1 MSRPALVV
9 PTSQQELR
17 LVDEARWRSLGE
29 RQLVAAQLVVA
40 SLGNEVCANELD
52 AIFGPEG
59 RGVSPSLLRNALTRT
74 NGNHARFEWA
84 PWFAAR
90 SAELQAV
97 YDDAAGR
104 LSELTPEEE
113 LEMLREAVRAEC
125 GAAGARVVAKVR
137 ATRRRR

>member
-1 MSRPALVV
+1 VRPALVV

-17 LVDEARWRSLGE
+17 IVGEARWRSLAD
-29 RQLVAAQLVVA
+29 RQLVSARIVA
-40 SLGNEVCANELD
+40 ESLTYEACANELD
-52 AIFGPEG
+52 AVFGAEG
-59 RGVSPSLLRNALTRT
+59 RPVSASLLRNALTRT
-74 NGNHARFEWA
+74 NGNHARLEWG

-90 SAELQAV
+90 SAEIQGV

-113 LEMLREAVRAEC
+113 LDLLRETVRGEFGRQ
-125 GAAGARVVAKVR
+125 GAQLVAKVR